1 MSTGRAELPTAARAD
16 AAPGSGPFAV
26 ELVYCPPAGPTD
38 LCSLEVEPGT
48 TLAQALAA
56 SGLLERHALKLDGLR
71 LGIWGKLKEAS
82 TVLRARD
89 RIEIY
94 RPLLVDPKEARR
106 QRYGKHKLA
115 QEARKAK
122 AAAP

>member
-1 MSTGRAELPTAARAD
+1 MSTGRAELPTAAPA
-16 AAPGSGPFAV
+16 AAPLEGLTV
-26 ELVYCPPAGPTD
+26 ELVYCPPGGPVD
-38 LCSLEVEPGT
+38 LCSLQVAPGT

-56 SGLLERHALKLDGLR
+56 SGLLQRHALNVEGLR

-115 QEARKAK
+115 LEARKAK
-122 AAAP
+122 AAAA